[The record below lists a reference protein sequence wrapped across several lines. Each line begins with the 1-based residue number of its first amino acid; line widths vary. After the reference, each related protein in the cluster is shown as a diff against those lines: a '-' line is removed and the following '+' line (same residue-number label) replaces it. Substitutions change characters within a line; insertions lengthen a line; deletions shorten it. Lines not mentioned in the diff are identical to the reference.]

1 MDALP
6 LSVLRNRAGMTQREL
21 AAEAGLHHLTI
32 NGIENQRER
41 QPRPAT
47 MRAICQVLG
56 CRPEDV
62 EEFSGRVQPKRSA
75 AGAA

>member
-1 MDALP
+1 MEVLP
-6 LSVLRNRAGMTQREL
+6 LSVLRNRSGMSQREL

-32 NGIENQRER
+32 NGIENRRER

-47 MRAICQVLG
+47 MRAICKALG
-56 CRPEDV
+56 CRPEQV
-62 EEFSGRVQPKRSA
+62 EEFSGRVQPQRPA